1 MLGSGRECALLA
13 QPRVGARGWHLHCYN
28 DAISPVLE
36 DETGPATYWPDN
48 AGMIALD
55 GSAAIRFGTVD
66 ISPFAGVA
74 GTSTPY
80 KIILYDN
87 GLNPCEGYLAEADAV
102 YSQIS
107 RTTTLDSGSDLPNVG
122 EVLTGATSEAVGTVL
137 TVNDTGGDWG
147 AGTGTGNVTMG
158 TCDGRFQDN
167 ENLNGSVSGANCCT
181 LNMPDSAAGVDLL
194 QNGDF
199 SVDTDPPP
207 GWAAGN
213 STLTTEA
220 AGKVGNCLKVLAV
233 ATPGYANKTFTVEAG
248 KTYRWEFYYKV
259 TAPDIA
265 QIRVRDI
272 TNSTDMTSQ
281 TDMPD
286 TAGAWSAKQTHTF
299 IAPAGCTAVRLYCY
313 SKFNT
318 DITYWDEMACYE
330 IAELGTDGCDVVSA
344 KDGST
349 QNWESQHASFD
360 YNDPDGYTFEIFST
374 SLMVPTFGTTYAQL
388 AADDEVVV
396 YSSSAND
403 ITQNVTV
410 FGIDSNGKKAK
421 ESIAVAGVAKVS
433 GLITFSYIENIWMD
447 IEATTGIITLARDN
461 SATYTYIM
469 EIEVAAINSG
479 IAQHFNGE
487 CECYVTS
494 FAAGLY
500 DGTKDATYELRW
512 YPDDDASRG
521 TGGTTGYEVLDELY
535 CPVEDGKDNHPYPTP
550 IGPLPPGGWLVVYAT
565 ADAPAA
571 KGWCSVQ
578 GFDVEI

>member
-1 MLGSGRECALLA
+1 MYLA
-13 QPRVGARGWHLHCYN
+13 NKASYHKVLDNEDGA
-28 DAISPVLE
+28 
-36 DETGPATYWPDN
+36 TFWPSN

-55 GSAAIRFGTVD
+55 GSAAIRFGSVD
-66 ISPFAGVA
+66 ISGFEGIA

-80 KIILYDN
+80 VIDIADVAGKKHCA
-87 GLNPCEGYLAEADAV
+87 GWLAEADAA

-122 EVLTGATSEAVGTVL
+122 EVLTGATSGAVGTVL

-167 ENLNGSVSGANCCT
+167 EDLDGSVSGANCCT

-272 TNSTDMTSQ
+272 TNLTDMTPI
-281 TDMPD
+281 TGMPN

-313 SKFNT
+313 SKVNT

-330 IAELGTDGCDVVSA
+330 IAELGTDGCHVVSTKNGSTLNWA
-344 KDGST
+344 YKDAAFNYNDGS
-349 QNWESQHASFD
+349 
-360 YNDPDGYTFEIFST
+360 GYTFKIFHY
-374 SLMVPTFGTTYAQL
+374 MPNFVQIK
-388 AADDEVVV
+388 E
-396 YSSSAND
+396 N
-403 ITQNVTV
+403 
-410 FGIDSNGKKAK
+410 KK
-421 ESIAVAGVAKVS
+421 
-433 GLITFSYIENIWMD
+433 
-447 IEATTGIITLARDN
+447 
-461 SATYTYIM
+461 
-469 EIEVAAINSG
+469 
-479 IAQHFNGE
+479 
-487 CECYVTS
+487 
-494 FAAGLY
+494 
-500 DGTKDATYELRW
+500 
-512 YPDDDASRG
+512 
-521 TGGTTGYEVLDELY
+521 
-535 CPVEDGKDNHPYPTP
+535 
-550 IGPLPPGGWLVVYAT
+550 WL
-565 ADAPAA
+565 
-571 KGWCSVQ
+571 
-578 GFDVEI
+578 